1 MAIGVTYLLDTHPLI
16 WWLLDPRK
24 LSRKVTALLA
34 RVDARFL
41 VPTMALL
48 EMEYLVEIGRIE
60 AESHEAIA
68 AISADEQFDIVAFD
82 ATVLHEAIP
91 LDGTRDP
98 FDRII
103 AATAIAHH
111 LPLITRDD
119 WMHTRLADRC
129 VW

>member
-1 MAIGVTYLLDTHPLI
+1 MTYLLDTHPLI
-16 WWLLDPRK
+16 WWLLEPRK
-24 LSRKVTALLA
+24 LSRKVTALLTQG
-34 RVDARFL
+34 DTRFL

-60 AESHEAIA
+60 AETHEAVA
-68 AISADEQFDIVAFD
+68 TLSADEQFDVIAFD

-91 LDGTRDP
+91 LAGTRDP

-111 LPLITRDD
+111 LPLVTRDD
-119 WMHTRLADRC
+119 WMHTHLGKKC